1 MSTATTVSIEKVL
14 NKQVANFGVL
24 YMKLHNYHWYVKGPH
39 FFTLHVKFEELYN
52 EVTLHFDAVAERLLT
67 IQGKPVATMKEMLQD
82 SSIKEASG
90 KEKAEEMVSQLIDDF
105 NTVNKEL
112 QEGMEAAEEAGDEST
127 SDLLLGIQASLEKHV
142 WMLKSFVQ

>member
-39 FFTLHVKFEELYN
+39 FFTLHAKFEELYN

-90 KEKAEEMVSQLIDDF
+90 KEKAEEMVSQLIEDF

-142 WMLKSFVQ
+142 WMLKSFAQ

>member
-1 MSTATTVSIEKVL
+1 MSTATAVSIEKAL

-24 YMKLHNYHWYVKGPH
+24 YMKIHNYHWYVKGPH

-52 EVTLHFDAVAERLLT
+52 EITLHFDAIAERLLT
-67 IQGKPVATMKEMLQD
+67 IQGKPVATMQQMLQD
-82 SSIKEASG
+82 ASIKEATG
-90 KEKAEEMVSQLIDDF
+90 KEKAEDMVRQLINDF

-127 SDLLLGIQASLEKHV
+127 SDLLLGVQASLEKHV
-142 WMLKSFVQ
+142 WMLRSFIE

>member
-1 MSTATTVSIEKVL
+1 MSTATAVSIEKAL

-24 YMKLHNYHWYVKGPH
+24 YMKIHNYHWYVKGPH

-52 EVTLHFDAVAERLLT
+52 EVTLHFDAIAERLLT
-67 IQGKPVATMKEMLQD
+67 LQGKPVATMKQMLED

-90 KEKAEEMVSQLIDDF
+90 KEKAEDMVRQLISDF

-112 QEGMEAAEEAGDEST
+112 QEGMEAAEEVGDEST
-127 SDLLLGIQASLEKHV
+127 SDLLLGVQASLEKHV
-142 WMLKSFVQ
+142 WMLRSFVE

>member
-90 KEKAEEMVSQLIDDF
+90 KEKAEEMVSQLIEDF